1 VLKYGK
7 GSEQAKDKLAQL
19 NHTLKGVSPEARKA
33 IANFGLM
40 RNQWQKLTAPSRA
53 KFFEMAGAG
62 IKTMNTLM
70 PEFARNTN
78 ETFSALNQGWGEWMK
93 GLRGGEAQRI
103 LDNTFDNANKS
114 IPSLMDGLG
123 SLATMIGRIGEA
135 ASKFLPEL
143 SGGFAKWAKS
153 LADGVGPGTDLDS
166 RMGRL
171 IDHMQSFGHFAQASG
186 RMLVTFFNA
195 GADSGKG
202 LLDSMTT
209 TFNRWNDWMKSAHGR
224 NELAGWFKETTDT
237 ARQLIPA
244 LIRIGSMFFAMS
256 EVLAPALKLATTG
269 LNALAQG
276 INALPGPLKTVIGL
290 LILAGVWAK
299 SLLATMAGAALFSR
313 LSGGGALA
321 AGGGSILGR
330 LFGAGGAAKAGQE
343 LTLFSTAS
351 GGAAMGLLKF
361 AGAAGLTAVGLK
373 ILYDNFLKTEDSQH
387 KFAEATGKLGPATAR
402 SAKAVRALNSA
413 NQGLVGAQKRY
424 NAAVEEGGIKTKKA
438 QMSALDLLN
447 ARNRQQAAQRE
458 QNDAI
463 EEQTDLLDDQRDA
476 YEDMRDTLEHMKD
489 LDHPWQA
496 DKLSEDSRELANF
509 RQQMQLTAVN
519 VARAKAGLD
528 PLASSMGRLMTQ
540 LRKAAGKKAQFAVGL
555 VGNQRVAKEL
565 ASTAVQAKRLG
576 ATPAR
581 IRTILEGDAPAKVK
595 MQQLWNLVQ
604 RLRAARARVKV
615 DADTASARSK
625 MAAAFADL
633 LKFARTHPK
642 AILKTDNS
650 QAMFAIATATGAA
663 LDFAGTYTAN
673 LIANYSG
680 GGRAPKSIR
689 YAGGP
694 VGFAGGGPTDS
705 QMAHANMRASRQSTQ
720 DTSRGA
726 EIRKPTYI
734 TGEENRKEWVIASN
748 PAYRISNLGYLA
760 AAAAELGMG
769 LIPGFAL
776 GGSVGNSKPANN
788 KPFKRG
794 RMSQYD
800 YLHRLINWS
809 DTDFGLDQSALD
821 SDVARKLIP
830 KDKTHYYDPLTND
843 IDRSVQ
849 WYKELQALLA
859 KQMKHTNKKLKRDSR
874 IARSAKKE
882 ASQIDGTGKEAK
894 NKRDH
899 LRNKAQRFKGKAK
912 NEKQRLQGLQAEYNF
927 DNPQAMRALLLQKQ
941 GLMDERDGFTDT
953 GGSEPDSPGAQ
964 AFGANQAMRDM
975 FKSFSSN
982 IISVGGAQAGGQG
995 MFGPS
1000 VGSSQY
1006 NPLGTTSQLP
1016 PGFGTGGFPSNPGVM
1031 SPGGNTVNNYFSA
1044 PPPDPHTWTQQ
1055 QQFELEAL

>member
-1 VLKYGK
+1 VR
-7 GSEQAKDKLAQL
+7 E
-19 NHTLKGVSPEARKA
+19 
-33 IANFGLM
+33 
-40 RNQWQKLTAPSRA
+40 LTA
-53 KFFEMAGAG
+53 
-62 IKTMNTLM
+62 
-70 PEFARNTN
+70 
-78 ETFSALNQGWGEWMK
+78 
-93 GLRGGEAQRI
+93 
-103 LDNTFDNANKS
+103 
-114 IPSLMDGLG
+114 
-123 SLATMIGRIGEA
+123 
-135 ASKFLPEL
+135 
-143 SGGFAKWAKS
+143 
-153 LADGVGPGTDLDS
+153 
-166 RMGRL
+166 
-171 IDHMQSFGHFAQASG
+171 
-186 RMLVTFFNA
+186 
-195 GADSGKG
+195 
-202 LLDSMTT
+202 
-209 TFNRWNDWMKSAHGR
+209 
-224 NELAGWFKETTDT
+224 
-237 ARQLIPA
+237 
-244 LIRIGSMFFAMS
+244 
-256 EVLAPALKLATTG
+256 
-269 LNALAQG
+269 
-276 INALPGPLKTVIGL
+276 
-290 LILAGVWAK
+290 
-299 SLLATMAGAALFSR
+299 
-313 LSGGGALA
+313 
-321 AGGGSILGR
+321 
-330 LFGAGGAAKAGQE
+330 
-343 LTLFSTAS
+343 
-351 GGAAMGLLKF
+351 
-361 AGAAGLTAVGLK
+361 
-373 ILYDNFLKTEDSQH
+373 
-387 KFAEATGKLGPATAR
+387 
-402 SAKAVRALNSA
+402 A
-413 NQGLVGAQKRY
+413 NQGLAGAQKRY
-424 NAAVEEGGIKTKKA
+424 NAAVKEGGITTKKS

-458 QNDAI
+458 QNEAI
-463 EEQTDLLDDQRDA
+463 EEQTDLLDEQRDA
-476 YEDMRDTLEHMKD
+476 YEDMRDTLEHQKD

-496 DKLSEDSRELANF
+496 DKLSEDSRELAHF

-528 PLASSMGRLMTQ
+528 PLAASMGRLMTQ

-604 RLRAARARVKV
+604 RLRAQRARVKV
-615 DADTASARSK
+615 DADTNSARAK
-625 MAAAFADL
+625 IAAAFADL
-633 LKFARTHPK
+633 RKYAAQHPK

-680 GGRAPKSIR
+680 GNIAKGRDFTR
-689 YAGGP
+689 YSGGP
-694 VGFAGGGPTDS
+694 VGFAGGGPTS
-705 QMAHANMRASRQSTQ
+705 AQMEQANVRASRQAAMG
-720 DTSRGA
+720 TSRGA
-726 EIRKPTYI
+726 EVRKPTYI
-734 TGEENRKEWVIASN
+734 TGEENRKEYVIATN
-748 PAYRISNLGYLA
+748 PAYRMSNLGYLA

-776 GGSVGNSKPANN
+776 GGSVGNSKPSNI

-882 ASQIDGTGKEAK
+882 AAGIDGTGKEAK

-1000 VGSSQY
+1000 VGSSSY

-1016 PGFGTGGFPSNPGVM
+1016 PGFGSGGFPSNPGVM
-1031 SPGGNTVNNYFSA
+1031 SPGGVEVHNYFSA